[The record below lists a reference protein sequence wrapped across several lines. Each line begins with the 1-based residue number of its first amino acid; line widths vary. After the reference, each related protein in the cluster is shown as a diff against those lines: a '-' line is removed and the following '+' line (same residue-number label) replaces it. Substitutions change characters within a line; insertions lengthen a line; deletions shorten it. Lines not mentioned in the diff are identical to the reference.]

1 MEQKEFHD
9 VVSIEEARRRL
20 YKHFRAV
27 PRTEEVPLEKAFG
40 RVVAETI
47 VAPIDVPPFDRASM
61 DGYAVIASDI
71 FYADEEHPVE
81 VELIGYICAGDKK
94 KISIEKGKCA
104 GIATGAAIPKGAN
117 AVVMV
122 EYTDKAGK
130 KVKIYKPVAPGE
142 NIMAAGSDI
151 MRGETILRE
160 GTLISPRETGV
171 LAALGIEKIPVY
183 KKPKVGIISTG
194 DELVE
199 PGKKLEYGE
208 IYDVNARAI
217 ADAAVENGG
226 EAEFSGIVGDEPKAL
241 LVKLKEMI
249 GKHDIII
256 TSGGTSAG
264 IGDLSYRVI
273 DELGK
278 PGVIVHGI
286 AIKPGKPTI
295 IGVAKNKLIFGLP
308 GYPTSAMII
317 FDVFVAPLI
326 RELAGLTQKE
336 MKKILAKAAMRI
348 HSAKG
353 RYEYLLVNL
362 VKGANGALSA
372 YPVLTGSGAITTLAE
387 ADGYVEIPENREM
400 ILEESEVEVTLLSD
414 AIKPADLTIIGS
426 HCIGIDILLNVMNK
440 SLPFRKKEWQT
451 CQLPC
456 GIVQAKIINVG
467 SSGGLAAVR
476 RGEAD
481 IAGTHLIDEK
491 SGIYNIPFL
500 QRMKLAGSVYLV
512 RGYDREQG
520 FVIAK
525 GNPKKIKGIDDL
537 LRSDISFINRNAG
550 SGTRVLLDLELSKL
564 AQKKGTH
571 LKELA
576 RKIKGYEIEAKSHS
590 AIAAAVAY
598 GRADVGLAI
607 KTVVEQYELGFVP
620 LREEKY
626 DFAVPKEK
634 IDKPT
639 VKKFLETLRS
649 QEFRKKLEETP
660 GLKPSKETG
669 EVIHSP

>member
-9 VVSIEEARRRL
+9 VVSIEEAQRRL
-20 YKHFRAV
+20 YAHFKVV
-27 PRTEEVPLEKAFG
+27 PKVEEVPIEKALW

-47 VAPIDVPPFDRASM
+47 TAPIDVPPFDRASM
-61 DGYAVIASDI
+61 DGYAVVASDT
-71 FYADEEHPVE
+71 FYADEEHPAE
-81 VELIGYICAGDKK
+81 VELVGYISAGDKK
-94 KISIEKGKCA
+94 KISIEKGECA
-104 GIATGAAIPKGAN
+104 GIATGAPIPKGAN

-130 KVKIYKPVAPGE
+130 KVRIYKPAAPGE

-151 MRGETILRE
+151 MRGETAVRE
-160 GTLISPRETGV
+160 GIVISPRETGV

-199 PGKKLEYGE
+199 PGKKLEYGK

-217 ADAAVENGG
+217 ADAVAENGG
-226 EAEFSGIVGDEPKAL
+226 DAEFCGVVKDESKAL
-241 LVKLKEMI
+241 LAKLKEMI
-249 GKHDIII
+249 GKYDIVI

-264 IGDLSYRVI
+264 IGDLSYKVI
-273 DELGK
+273 DKLGK
-278 PGVIVHGI
+278 PGVVVHGI

-295 IGVAKNKLIFGLP
+295 IGVAKKKPIFGLP

-326 RELAGLTQKE
+326 RKLAGIAEKGR
-336 MKKILAKAAMRI
+336 KKIAARAAMRI

-362 VKGANGALSA
+362 VSGGDGTFSA

-387 ADGYVEIPENREM
+387 ADGYVEIPESMEM
-400 ILEESEVEVTLLSD
+400 ILDGSEVEVNLLSD
-414 AIKPADLTIIGS
+414 SIKPADLTIIGS
-426 HCIGIDILLNVMNK
+426 HCIGIDVLLNL
-440 SLPFRKKEWQT
+440 LP
-451 CQLPC
+451 
-456 GIVQAKIINVG
+456 VQAKVINVG

-481 IAGTHLIDEK
+481 IAGTHLIDER
-491 SGIYNIPFL
+491 SGIYNVPFL
-500 QRMKLAGSVYLV
+500 ERLKLAGSAYLI

-525 GNPKKIKGIDDL
+525 GNPKRIKGIEDL
-537 LRSDISFINRNAG
+537 LRRDISFINRNAG
-550 SGTRVLLDLELSKL
+550 SGTRVLLDLELDRL
-564 AQKKGTH
+564 AKKKGVQ
-571 LKELA
+571 LKELIK
-576 RKIKGYEIEAKSHS
+576 KIKGYEIEAKSHS
-590 AIAAAVAY
+590 AVAAAVAY

-607 KTVVEQYELGFVP
+607 KTVAEQYGLDFIP

-626 DFAVPKEK
+626 DFAIPKEK
-634 IDKPT
+634 IEKPA

-669 EVIHSP
+669 KIIHSP

>member
-1 MEQKEFHD
+1 
-9 VVSIEEARRRL
+9 
-20 YKHFRAV
+20 
-27 PRTEEVPLEKAFG
+27 
-40 RVVAETI
+40 
-47 VAPIDVPPFDRASM
+47 
-61 DGYAVIASDI
+61 
-71 FYADEEHPVE
+71 
-81 VELIGYICAGDKK
+81 
-94 KISIEKGKCA
+94 
-104 GIATGAAIPKGAN
+104 
-117 AVVMV
+117 
-122 EYTDKAGK
+122 
-130 KVKIYKPVAPGE
+130 
-142 NIMAAGSDI
+142 
-151 MRGETILRE
+151 GETILRE
-160 GTLISPRETGV
+160 GTPISPRETGV

-183 KKPKVGIISTG
+183 RKPKVGIISTG

-199 PGKKLEYGE
+199 PGKKLEYGK

-217 ADAAVENGG
+217 ADAVVENGG
-226 EAEFSGIVGDEPKAL
+226 EAEFSGIVRDEPKAL

-249 GKHDIII
+249 DKYDIII

-273 DELGK
+273 DRLGK

-295 IGVAKNKLIFGLP
+295 IGAAKNKLIFGLP

-336 MKKILAKAAMRI
+336 RKKILAKVAMRI

-426 HCIGIDILLNVMNK
+426 HCIGIDILLNAMNK

-491 SGIYNIPFL
+491 SGIYNVPFL
-500 QRMKLAGSVYLV
+500 QRMKLAGSAYLV

-520 FVIAK
+520 FVTAK

-590 AIAAAVAY
+590 AIAAAVAH

-607 KTVVEQYELGFVP
+607 KTVAGQYELDFIP

-626 DFAVPKEK
+626 DFAIPKEK
-634 IDKPT
+634 IEKPA

-649 QEFRKKLEETP
+649 SQFRKKLEETP
-660 GLKPSKETG
+660 GLRPSKETG
-669 EVIHSP
+669 KIIHSPE